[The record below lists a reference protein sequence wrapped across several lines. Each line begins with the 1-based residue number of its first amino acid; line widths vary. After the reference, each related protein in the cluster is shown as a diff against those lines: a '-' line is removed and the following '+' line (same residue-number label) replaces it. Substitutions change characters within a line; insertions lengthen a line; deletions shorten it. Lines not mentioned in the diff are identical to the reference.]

1 MYSKFEGLDE
11 EKKQRIL
18 NAAMKEF
25 AAKGYDHASTNKIV
39 EDAGI
44 AKGLLFHYFKSKKQ
58 LFLYLYD
65 TSLALAIREITST
78 VDYEE
83 KDFFARLLKTQRS
96 KMELISVYPDI
107 MDFLKVSYL
116 DESAAVRKDLDD
128 RKAGLLLV
136 GFQKAFEGIDTSV
149 FRPELDI
156 GLVIKTVAW
165 AYEGFANSFME
176 TLRHMDTIKMDYRP
190 LIEES
195 EKYAEFLKKCF
206 YK

>member
-25 AAKGYDHASTNKIV
+25 AGKGYDHASTNKIV

-65 TSLALAIREITST
+65 YCLNLVMREISQKI
-78 VDYEE
+78 DYGE
-83 KDFFARLLKTQRS
+83 KDFFKRLLQAQS
-96 KMELISVYPDI
+96 ANLELISVYPDI
-107 MDFLKVSYL
+107 MDFLKVAYL
-116 DESAAVRKDLDD
+116 DESAAVRKELDE
-128 RKAGLLLV
+128 RKAGLMLG
-136 GFQKAFEGIDTSV
+136 GFQKAFEGIDTSA
-149 FRPELDI
+149 FRPDLDI

-165 AYEGFANSFME
+165 AYEGFANSYME
-176 TLRHMDTIKMDYRP
+176 TLRNVDTVRMDLGP
-190 LIEES
+190 LISDS
-195 EKYAEFLKKCF
+195 EKYSEFLKKCF